1 MRFANEIP
9 PFKIKKS
16 PKPDLVWGE
25 NDENELLPDHFTEKD
40 VAKLLSEGLENDVTI
55 LTEEGG
61 IGAFE
66 YWGHQMN
73 DDQIEKTADPETLL
87 IDFTQLPDP
96 DNNIPYS
103 FNIQVHTDDSDVVYT
118 KTTKI
123 EEDGKILVYYDGVIE
138 RSS

>member
-25 NDENELLPDHFTEKD
+25 NDENELLPDHFTERD

-66 YWGHQMN
+66 YWGHQTN